1 MWVGLLCVEP
11 FSILPLPS
19 FLVKLCQNLGV
30 QPVNTCIYLVKLVGI
45 HSNHIEQIKHVY
57 RMVLHPCGLAS
68 SVWNHYQCYHYHHYL
83 HFLVQMC
90 YTIHWHTTS
99 KFMYLPSRIG
109 GKYIQITYSRVN
121 KTCIKDGISSMW
133 VGLLCVVQLSIL
145 PVTWVRLRYVQATG
159 NNLQGG
165 TSENATNNG

>member
-1 MWVGLLCVEP
+1 
-11 FSILPLPS
+11 
-19 FLVKLCQNLGV
+19 
-30 QPVNTCIYLVKLVGI
+30 
-45 HSNHIEQIKHVY
+45 
-57 RMVLHPCGLAS
+57 MVIHPCGLAS
-68 SVWNHYQCYHYHHYL
+68 SVWNHYQFYHYHHYL

-109 GKYIQITYSRVN
+109 RKYIQITYSRVN

-145 PVTWVRLRYVQATG
+145 PVAWVRLRYVELTG
-159 NNLQGG
+159 DIFGWVLGLVHKISAANLQGG
-165 TSENATNNG
+165 TTENATNNG